1 MPVTPAP
8 VEAPATPHPTERNH
22 VSDFDDDGPQEGGRK
37 RGGRAMTGRV
47 QHTRNGVLGV
57 IRACPGI
64 GTGSIRELLVL
75 PDYPL
80 PGTPRLSEDGSAEQV
95 TARLRAERLI
105 RGSGAEGWEITRN
118 GVDRLAAAVKN
129 EARPEHQ
136 RYLRGAKGSRRLV
149 HEEAA

>member
-22 VSDFDDDGPQEGGRK
+22 VSDFDDDGPQQGGRK

-57 IRACPGI
+57 IRACPGVTT
-64 GTGSIRELLVL
+64 GTIRELLVL
-75 PDYPL
+75 PDYPR
-80 PGTPRLSEDGSAEQV
+80 PSAPRLSEDGSAEQV
-95 TARLRAERLI
+95 TARLKAERLI
-105 RGSGAEGWEITRN
+105 RGTGAEGWEITTR
-118 GVDRLAAAVKN
+118 GEQRLAAALRN

-136 RYLRGAKGSRRLV
+136 RYRKSAIASNRLI
-149 HEEAA
+149 HGEAA